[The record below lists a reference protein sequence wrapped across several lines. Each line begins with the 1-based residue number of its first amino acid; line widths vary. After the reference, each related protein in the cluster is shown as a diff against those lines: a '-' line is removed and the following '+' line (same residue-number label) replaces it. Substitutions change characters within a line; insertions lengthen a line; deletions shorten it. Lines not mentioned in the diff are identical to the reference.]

1 MNDSLLKLA
10 LFIRKKRT
18 ELGFSQSAISEA
30 IGYGYE
36 ADICLFELGKKP
48 LPYCRLKK
56 LADVL
61 GLNQE
66 ELFQMRLE
74 YDIDKAKAKL
84 EQIPFKKI
92 KKEKIDP
99 NQLVF
104 SFEDQTPELPH
115 GIQIN
120 F

>member
-1 MNDSLLKLA
+1 MSNSLLRLA
-10 LFIRKKRT
+10 MHIRTKRT

-56 LADVL
+56 LAKVL
-61 GLNQE
+61 GIDQD
-66 ELFQMRLE
+66 ELFNLRLE

-84 EQIPFKKI
+84 EQIPFKKL

-99 NQLVF
+99 NQLTF
-104 SFEDQTPELPH
+104 LFEEQTPELPH

-120 F
+120 L